1 MGLIPKFLIFKVANR
16 HLRNS
21 KAYLE
26 CCKKLLYE
34 ECEHKRSIIRS
45 HRRNFT
51 IIKEEL
57 QVTLNIIDYSHVL
70 SCILKI
76 NDNYIDKHKE
86 VQDKKLHQLLD
97 RSKAFSNDPKKVIH
111 NFSGYKLSKIEEN
124 ILVRGLNFSIIP
136 KNLNYGDYC
145 VNFEMLFRNV
155 RLDDNLNVGTLDF
168 IRTRLKDIALSS
180 FRDFKDS
187 PARDNNLMKE
197 EQECLKI
204 LSSKKDLVVQKSDK
218 GNSIVI
224 LNKSDYLTKVKE
236 IISDTTKFEKANIAN
251 GKEIRYI
258 LNQEKKFKDIL
269 NNLFKSGKISY
280 KQREHLIPVGS
291 RPGVL
296 YGLSKIHK
304 PLVGGL
310 PKMRPILSAI
320 GTCGYNVAKFLVP
333 ILSTIVNGP
342 FSIINSFT
350 FNHEILEQNSSL
362 IMGSLDVDALFTSIP
377 LDETIGIALEELFR
391 DTEKINNLTKED
403 VRNLLTLATKE
414 SLFLFDGEYYYQKD
428 GVAMGSPMGPHMA
441 NLFMTYFEQ
450 IWLSE
455 CPLEYKP
462 KYYRRYVDD
471 IFVLIENIEDLEN
484 FKKKIKFETSQH

>member
-1 MGLIPKFLIFKVANR
+1 M
-16 HLRNS
+16 
-21 KAYLE
+21 
-26 CCKKLLYE
+26 
-34 ECEHKRSIIRS
+34 
-45 HRRNFT
+45 
-51 IIKEEL
+51 
-57 QVTLNIIDYSHVL
+57 
-70 SCILKI
+70 
-76 NDNYIDKHKE
+76 
-86 VQDKKLHQLLD
+86 QDKKLHKLLD

-111 NFSGYKLSKIEEN
+111 NFSGYKLSKMEED

-155 RLDDNLNVGTLDF
+155 RLDENLNIGTLDF
-168 IRTRLKDIALSS
+168 VRTRLKDIALSS

-187 PARDNNLMKE
+187 RSRDNNLLKE
-197 EQECLKI
+197 EQQCLKN
-204 LSSKKDLVVQKSDK
+204 LSSKKDIVVQKCDK

-236 IISDTTKFEKANIAN
+236 IISDTAKFEKANIRC
-251 GKEIRYI
+251 GKEIRHI
-258 LNQEKKFKDIL
+258 LNQEKKFRDIV
-269 NNLFKSGKISY
+269 NDLFKSGKISY

-291 RPGVL
+291 RPVIL

-304 PLVGGL
+304 PLVSGL

-333 ILSTIVNGP
+333 ILSPIVNGP
-342 FSIINSFT
+342 FSITNSFS
-350 FNHEILEQNSSL
+350 FNQDILGQNTSL

-377 LDETIGIALEELFR
+377 LDETIEIALEELFR
-391 DTEKINNLTKED
+391 STEKINNLTKDD

-441 NLFMTYFEQ
+441 NLFMTHFEQ

-471 IFVLIENIEDLEN
+471 IFVLMENIEDLEKFKIFLNSEHPNIN
-484 FKKKIKFETSQH
+484 FTSEANLKKCFVSGPAPG